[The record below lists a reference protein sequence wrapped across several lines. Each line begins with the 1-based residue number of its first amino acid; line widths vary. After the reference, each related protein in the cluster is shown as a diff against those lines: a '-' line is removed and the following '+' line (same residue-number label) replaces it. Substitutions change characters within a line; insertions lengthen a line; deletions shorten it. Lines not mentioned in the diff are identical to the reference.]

1 MAKREFESR
10 TRHGKTL
17 IDCVLMRI
25 LVCRAMGLH
34 GAVDFFRLGDVME
47 QFQINPETA
56 VMPLRFR
63 VTRGSRVLLIGRT

>member
-1 MAKREFESR
+1 
-10 TRHGKTL
+10 
-17 IDCVLMRI
+17 
-25 LVCRAMGLH
+25 MGLH

-56 VMPLRFR
+56 VTPLRFR